1 MLRLCVLLSLVV
13 AATVLVRAEG
23 TPGRVA
29 NVGLIQMEDCLDLR
43 IPQVSASTMQSSKQ
57 GLSLQGLGAMLGIG
71 ALTIMFFVPAAL
83 LSEMFMRRGE
93 HPDSRDALLKRS

>member
-1 MLRLCVLLSLVV
+1 MLRVCVVLCLVV

-23 TPGRVA
+23 NPGRAA
-29 NVGLIQMEDCLDLR
+29 NVALIQMEDCLDLR
-43 IPQVSASTMQSSKQ
+43 IPQVSASTVPSSAQ

-93 HPDSRDALLKRS
+93 HPDSRDALWKRS